1 MREIMPDQRK
11 PFYVR
16 HWPILAVVGV
26 VAVLAVSYAVF
37 SLNDGPVRSESL
49 PVDPKFEQIDPK
61 GMLMEEVLRRAG
73 IGNIYAQAYLAECY
87 REGAGGFP
95 KDDALRFQWALKAGL
110 QGHVWARN
118 EAGFCYFY
126 GVGTTRDYMGALTM
140 FRDPAVDSNDAF
152 AQLHMGLLN
161 NGAHGLPRRDDVAVE
176 WFRKSAIQG
185 NAFGAANYGRHLLLG
200 WGVPKDPK
208 QGIDYLKKGVAGG
221 SSDAAYLLGW
231 AYATGEGV
239 DKDPKEAVRYYRLG
253 VAGGSYYA
261 ATNLAY
267 HYQSGNGVIKDD
279 EEAAKLLMF
288 ASDAGYV
295 HAKKSL
301 GNLYGEGKGVVVDLE
316 KASKLY
322 REAAIL
328 GDIECQRVMG
338 SRYQQGIGLLADNVE
353 AYAWYNVCAAS
364 GDEPAAQSRESLGQQ
379 MVPHQVSAA
388 QKRSRELLAEIE
400 AKKAKR

>member
-1 MREIMPDQRK
+1 MREIVPNQRK
-11 PFYVR
+11 SFYFR
-16 HWPILAVVGV
+16 HWLILAVVGV
-26 VAVLAVSYAVF
+26 VAVLAVSFAVF
-37 SLNDGPVRSESL
+37 SLNDGPVRPESL

-87 REGAGGFP
+87 RDGAGGFP

-118 EAGFCYFY
+118 EAGFCYFN

-161 NGAHGLPRRDDVAVE
+161 NGAHGLPRRDDVAAE

-200 WGVPKDPK
+200 WGVPKDSK
-208 QGIDYLKKGVAGG
+208 LGIDYLQKGVSSG

-231 AYATGEGV
+231 ANATGEGV
-239 DKDPKEAVRYYRLG
+239 DKNLKEAIRLYRL
-253 VAGGSYYA
+253 AIDRGSYGA
-261 ATNLAY
+261 ARSLAY
-267 HYQSGNGVIKDD
+267 HYQNGEGVIKDD
-279 EEAAKLLMF
+279 EEAAKLYKV
-288 ASDAGYV
+288 ASDAGDIE
-295 HAKKSL
+295 AKKSL
-301 GNLYGEGKGVVVDLE
+301 GNLYHEGKGVVTDFE

-328 GDIECQRVMG
+328 GDIDCQRVMG
-338 SRYQQGIGLLADNVE
+338 SRYQQGLGVTADYVE
-353 AYAWYNVCAAS
+353 AYAWYNVCSAS
-364 GDEPAAQSRESLGQQ
+364 GDELAAKSRESLAQNMLADQ
-379 MVPHQVSAA
+379 IAAA

-400 AKKAKR
+400 AKKAKK

>member
-1 MREIMPDQRK
+1 MREIIPEQRR

-26 VAVLAVSYAVF
+26 VAVLAVSFAVF
-37 SLNDGPVRSESL
+37 SLNGGPVRSESL

-208 QGIDYLKKGVAGG
+208 QSIDYLKKGVAGG

-231 AYATGEGV
+231 ANANGEGV
-239 DKDPKEAVRYYRLG
+239 DKNLKEAVRLYRLA
-253 VAGGSYYA
+253 VSGGSYYA
-261 ATNLAY
+261 AAALSS
-267 HYQSGNGVIKDD
+267 HYQNGDGVIKDD
-279 EEAAKLLMF
+279 EEAVKLLII

-295 HAKKSL
+295 EAKVSL
-301 GNLYGEGKGVVVDLE
+301 GNLYNDGKGVATDFE

-322 REAAIL
+322 LEAAIS
-328 GDIECQRVMG
+328 GHVECQRVMG
-338 SRYQQGIGLLADNVE
+338 SRYQQGLGVPADNVE
-353 AYAWYNVCAAS
+353 AYAWYNVCAAN
-364 GDEPAAQSRESLGQQ
+364 GDELAAKSRESLA
-379 MVPHQVSAA
+379 QVLQADQIASA
-388 QKRSRELLAEIE
+388 QKRSRELLKDIE
-400 AKKAKR
+400 AKKTKK